1 MGAHTEPFAELRLT
15 GERFD
20 DAHFPVDALHEI
32 IRYQQ
37 LIIAAAQATWATEH
51 DGEKP
56 LDSLGESLELS
67 ITEIR
72 AGSAISVLERPDS
85 AEHDQLF
92 VESKNQ
98 VDRLLHSLES
108 DQLTPEN
115 LPAWASTK
123 DFWDFGSSLQP
134 QESIQVQSTSAS
146 HRGYITID
154 RKVRDEKLFP
164 LKRDLER
171 ARRTTSSF
179 ELIYGKVTELNA
191 ENTSFEFELPTGK
204 KVHGRFTEPDMVG
217 TFRKYLDASSQAPLI
232 TLAAK
237 VGIRNTEVTKIYNV
251 ACAYKPGDQPL
262 TNLFKRLNE
271 ISNLKKGWLDGE
283 NGQAVSHKIILNAS
297 QIVSSLD
304 FQTTIP
310 PRIFPT
316 EDGGILIEWA
326 SGDYV
331 ANIEVLHNGFEA
343 YYLESGQNSGSCHSY
358 ENPKDVIEHVKN
370 WKDTKRA
377 PTSDVSR

>member
-15 GERFD
+15 GKRFD

-37 LIIAAAQATWATEH
+37 LIIAAAQATWIAEH
-51 DGEKP
+51 DGEEP
-56 LDSLGESLELS
+56 TASLGESLELS

-72 AGSAISVLERPDS
+72 AGSAVSVLERPDS
-85 AEHDQLF
+85 ADHDELF
-92 VESKNQ
+92 VDSKNQ
-98 VDRLLHSLES
+98 VDRLLHLLVS
-108 DQLTPEN
+108 DQLTPSN
-115 LPAWASTK
+115 LPTWANTQHL
-123 DFWDFGSSLQP
+123 WEFGSSLQP
-134 QESIQVQSTSAS
+134 QESIQVQTTSAS

-164 LKRDLER
+164 LKRDLKE
-171 ARRTTSSF
+171 ARRIIPSF
-179 ELIYGKVTELNA
+179 KLLNGKVTELNA
-191 ENTSFEFELPTGK
+191 ENTSFEFELTTGK
-204 KVHGRFTEPDMVG
+204 KLHGRFNEPEMMDR
-217 TFRKYLDASSQAPLI
+217 FRKYLGTSSQAPLI

-251 ACAYKPGDQPL
+251 ACLYEHDAQPL
-262 TNLFKRLNE
+262 ADLFDRLNE

-283 NGQAVSHKIILNAS
+283 NGQEVPLTTILNAS
-297 QIVSSLD
+297 QIVSGLD
-304 FQTTIP
+304 FHTTIP

-326 SGDYV
+326 SGEYV
-331 ANIEVLHNGFEA
+331 ASIEILQNSFEV
-343 YYLESGQNSGSCHSY
+343 YYLESGQDSGSCHSY
-358 ENPKDVIEHVKN
+358 ENPKDVIEHVRD

-377 PTSDVSR
+377 PSLDESR